1 MFGFQKKN
9 KELEALAQKVRLE
22 AENNY
27 KDTATEAYRN
37 FCSRLNE
44 MELEGTL
51 SQKMLE
57 FYRGQEEALGD
68 MMKGFHH

>member
-1 MFGFQKKN
+1 MFRFQRKN
-9 KELEALAQKVRLE
+9 KELETLAQKVRLE

-37 FCSRLNE
+37 FCGRLQQLE
-44 MELEGTL
+44 QEGTL
-51 SQKMLE
+51 RGKTLE
-57 FYRGQEEALGD
+57 FYQRQQEELGE

>member
-9 KELEALAQKVRLE
+9 KELEMLAQKVRLE

-27 KDTATEAYRN
+27 KDTATEAYRK

-44 MELEGTL
+44 MEQEGTL
-51 SQKMLE
+51 SKKTLE
-57 FYRGQEEALGD
+57 LYRGQQEALGE